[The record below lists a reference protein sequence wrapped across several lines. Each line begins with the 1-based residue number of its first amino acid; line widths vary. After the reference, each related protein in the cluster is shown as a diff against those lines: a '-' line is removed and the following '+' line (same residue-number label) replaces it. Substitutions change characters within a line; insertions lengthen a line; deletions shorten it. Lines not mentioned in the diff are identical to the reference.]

1 MSKRISKYTMPW
13 DVLDQI
19 NNKNNNDK
27 TLI

>member
-13 DVLDQI
+13 NVLDQI